1 MQADRL
7 PSHRGQHVDASRDY
21 VVREANVA
29 ARRQFVGPLPLA
41 GSPGQNR
48 LGIADKAPV
57 VAAAQ
62 QVRRTGPMG
71 RRGKL
76 RLVAPITSG
85 ETERRSLGSQ
95 VPGGAPIAR
104 FGKVFAELERG
115 AYGKLALFGAPGVP
129 PDWHGDVVHAWAVA
143 LALNHYRCIRLH
155 RAGCLEQM
163 GQPRHFRPACPLQS
177 GRSAGQNVRV
187 RQAHGWRARARW
199 GRAAGSWP

>member
-104 FGKVFAELERG
+104 SGKFSPSWSAARTASWRYSARPGYRRTGTVMWFMPGRSRWPQITTAASGCTGRDAWNKWGNPATFAQHVHYSQG
-115 AYGKLALFGAPGVP
+115 A
-129 PDWHGDVVHAWAVA
+129 A
-143 LALNHYRCIRLH
+143 LAK
-155 RAGCLEQM
+155 M
-163 GQPRHFRPACPLQS
+163 
-177 GRSAGQNVRV
+177 
-187 RQAHGWRARARW
+187 
-199 GRAAGSWP
+199 